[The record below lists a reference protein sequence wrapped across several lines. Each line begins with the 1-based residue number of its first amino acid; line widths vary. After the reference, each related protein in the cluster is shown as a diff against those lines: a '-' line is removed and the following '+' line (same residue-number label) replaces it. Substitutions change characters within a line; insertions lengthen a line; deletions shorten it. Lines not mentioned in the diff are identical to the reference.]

1 MIKAIPLY
9 IATGLEDTNGKKII
23 KEIFIILHDGK
34 PVIMGSGRYANVA
47 LASNSSNPSSATEFY
62 AIKFLKYDDQSL
74 MFSQIAIRRFYEE
87 INKTRTFGIDK
98 FDHFVQYVGFSNIF
112 TAPPYGNIL
121 REETQDEKEV
131 LEFVSREQY
140 DESAKRNNESVANN
154 LPKEFLDKLQGDFFV
169 MKAEHGTL
177 DDLIIYQHP
186 WRDHKLYIVS
196 DKLGEALTEFRS
208 RKEVFI
214 RKLFNDLNNKA
225 QLEERVEI
233 GEITDFSGI
242 NILRLIGKLSNPLKY
257 RIIIDLFTQILASVR
272 NIHETTSEDGVL
284 AHRDIKPGNFLISLQ
299 PPEINY
305 FNIKISDLGFV
316 SGVKSII
323 DGSDTMARSSK
334 EPGALALGTIPFR
347 APEQIDN
354 GYEIHFTISDENSDS
369 DGNRTT
375 LTFLNIG
382 DKVLEPGDWLES
394 QEVFFGSKEN
404 ARQITKI
411 EDIRIE
417 DNLFIVTINAKI
429 IPIVP
434 KLYYHAYIVKQTS
447 QHSDIFSL
455 GSILYFLSSGGK
467 NPEKFYTKCLEPSLS
482 QENED
487 IKKIH
492 GSCMSLAIAL
502 CLDETNVVE
511 EEMEANKYTKY
522 STDFD
527 VELMRFKKQSL
538 FELKEKTVFGYI
550 IHRTQT
556 SRLGANE
563 LLHGYL
569 KSMKINP
576 VIRYYLTDSN
586 GKPIPF
592 SILFEIIKC
601 MTRNKIH
608 SYVSTENGNS
618 EGANTQESATSK
630 DCPTTIRTKS
640 FSELDLKNLV
650 GSIYKNLV
658 SIKESETKSCNY
670 NIQPYSELGEPADK
684 ILMSLRMCLPLKSKT
699 IQDAS
704 TI

>member
-1 MIKAIPLY
+1 MIKANPLY
-9 IATGLEDTNGKKII
+9 IATGLEDTSGKKII
-23 KEIFIILHDGK
+23 KEVFVILHDKK

-62 AIKFLKYDDQSL
+62 AVKFLKYDDQSL
-74 MFSQIAIRRFYEE
+74 MFSQIALRRFYEE

-112 TAPPYGNIL
+112 TTPPYGNIV

-140 DESAKRNNESVANN
+140 EESSRRNNESLVAN

-177 DDLIIYQHP
+177 DDLIINQHP
-186 WRDHKLYIVS
+186 WRDHKLYAVS
-196 DKLGEALTEFRS
+196 DKLGDALTEFRN

-214 RKLFNDLNNKA
+214 RKLFTDLNNKA
-225 QLEERVEI
+225 QLEERIDI
-233 GEITDFSGI
+233 GVISDFSGM
-242 NILRLIGKLSNPLKY
+242 NVLRLIGKLSNPLKY

-272 NIHETTSEDGVL
+272 NIHETTSEDGAL

-316 SGVKSII
+316 SGVNSIVN
-323 DGSDTMARSSK
+323 GSDIMARSSK

-354 GYEIHFTISDENSDS
+354 GYEIHFTVSGEGSDIND
-369 DGNRTT
+369 NHTT
-375 LTFLNIG
+375 ITFLNIG
-382 DKVLEPGDWLES
+382 DKILEPGDGIES
-394 QEVFFGSKEN
+394 QEVFFGSIEN
-404 ARQITKI
+404 ARQTAKI
-411 EDIRIE
+411 HDIRIE
-417 DNLFIVTINAKI
+417 DNLFIVTIKAKI

-434 KLYYHAYIVKQTS
+434 KLYYHAYVVKQTS

-467 NPEKFYTKCLEPSLS
+467 NPEKFYIKCLEPSLS
-482 QENED
+482 QENAD

-502 CLDETNVVE
+502 CLDETNSVE
-511 EEMEANKYTKY
+511 EEIEANKYNKY
-522 STDFD
+522 CTDFD
-527 VELMRFKKQSL
+527 MELMKFKKQSL

-550 IHRTQT
+550 VHRTQT

-576 VIRYYLTDSN
+576 VIKYYLTDSN

-592 SILFEIIKC
+592 SILFEVIKC
-601 MTRNKIH
+601 MTRNKMY
-608 SYVSTENGNS
+608 SYVSTASGSNADDTTVVS
-618 EGANTQESATSK
+618 DTSNYF
-630 DCPTTIRTKS
+630 PTARQTKS

-684 ILMSLRMCLPLKSKT
+684 ILMTLRMCLPLKGEKN
-699 IQDAS
+699 Q
-704 TI
+704 

>member
-1 MIKAIPLY
+1 MVKAIPLY
-9 IATGLEDTNGKKII
+9 IATGLEDTQGKKII
-23 KEIFIILHDGK
+23 KEIFFILHDGK

-74 MFSQIAIRRFYEE
+74 MFSQIALRRFYEE

-112 TAPPYGNIL
+112 TTPPYDNIL
-121 REETQDEKEV
+121 REETEDEKEV

-140 DESAKRNNESVANN
+140 AESSKRNYESIVNN
-154 LPKEFLDKLQGDFFV
+154 LSREFLDKLQGDFFV
-169 MKAEHGTL
+169 MRAEHGTL
-177 DDLIIYQHP
+177 DDLITYQHP
-186 WRDHKLYIVS
+186 WRDHTLYTVSTKLR
-196 DKLGEALTEFRS
+196 DALAEFRN

-214 RKLFNDLNNKA
+214 RKLFDDLNKKS

-233 GEITDFSGI
+233 GEISDFSGI

-272 NIHETTSEDGVL
+272 NIHETLSEDGAL

-316 SGVKSII
+316 SGVNSII
-323 DGSDTMARSSK
+323 NGSDTMARSSK

-354 GYEIHFTISDENSDS
+354 GYEIHFTISAENGNNDENH
-369 DGNRTT
+369 TT
-375 LTFLNIG
+375 ITFLNIG
-382 DKVLEPGDWLES
+382 DKILEPGDWLES

-404 ARQITKI
+404 ARQVAKI

-417 DNLFIVTINAKI
+417 DNLFIVTLQTKI

-467 NPEKFYTKCLEPSLS
+467 NPEKFYVKCLEPSLS

-492 GSCMSLAIAL
+492 GSCMTLAIAL
-502 CLDETNVVE
+502 CLDETAIVE
-511 EEMEANKYTKY
+511 DEIKANNYGKYT
-522 STDFD
+522 TDFD
-527 VELMRFKKQSL
+527 QELMRFKKQSL

-556 SRLGANE
+556 SRLGAHE

-576 VIRYYLTDSN
+576 IIRYYLTDTN

-601 MTRNKIH
+601 MTRNKRH
-608 SYVSTENGNS
+608 SYVSTEDFNS
-618 EGANTQESATSK
+618 DVGKTVKSDATK
-630 DCPTTIRTKS
+630 DSPITRQTKS
-640 FSELDLKNLV
+640 FSELDLKQLV

-658 SIKESETKSCNY
+658 SIKESETKSSNY

-684 ILMSLRMCLPLKSKT
+684 ILMSLRMCLPLKSEKN
-699 IQDAS
+699 QEAPAA
-704 TI
+704 